1 MENKRSSPVV
11 VILYFCIKPS
21 FCHSLFY
28 EVSNPDLAYLIIGIR
43 TWWHHFPLWEINFA
57 CQLSKWEIEIKGM
70 LAWLDII
77 EMLNTVNIGNNHCQ
91 HYWARTTLERK
102 VLEILLVLSFAYF
115 SLSILPPTPEIL

>member
-57 CQLSKWEIEIKGM
+57 CQHQLSKWEIEIKGM
-70 LAWLDII
+70 LAW
-77 EMLNTVNIGNNHCQ
+77 
-91 HYWARTTLERK
+91 ARTTLERE